1 MKEISQ
7 GEMLLYQDENGS
19 TQIEVRL
26 ENENVWLTQAQL
38 VTLYQSS
45 KANVSEHIKHIFE
58 EGELEE
64 MATVRKFR
72 TVQKEGSREVTR
84 EVVHYNLD
92 LIISLGY
99 RIKSHIATKFRIWA
113 TQRLKEYIIKGFVI
127 DDNRLKQNAGG
138 NYWYELLNRIRD
150 IRSSEKVL
158 YRQVLDLYATS
169 VDYDPRTPESI
180 TFFKIVQNKLHYAA
194 HGHTAAEVIYE
205 HADSD
210 KPFMGLTVFAGDHP
224 SLKEVV
230 IAKNYLTEE
239 ELKVLNNLVSGYFDF
254 AEIQAMKRKPMYM
267 ADYIKQLDNILS
279 ATGEKVLQNAGRV
292 SHQEAIEKATTEF
305 KKYQVKTLSTVEEDY
320 LKTLK
325 SLEKKLTN

>member
-7 GEMLLYQDENGS
+7 GEMLLYQDENGN

-64 MATVRKFR
+64 TAVVRKFR
-72 TVQKEGSREVTR
+72 TTATDGKSYNTAF
-84 EVVHYNLD
+84 YNLD

-205 HADSD
+205 RADSD

-292 SHQEAIEKATTEF
+292 SHQEAIEKATIEF

-320 LKTLK
+320 LEILK

>member
-1 MKEISQ
+1 MKEITQ
-7 GEMLLYQDENGS
+7 GELLLYQDEKGS

-180 TFFKIVQNKLHYAA
+180 IFFKIVQNKLHYAA

-205 HADSD
+205 RADSD

-305 KKYQVKTLSTVEEDY
+305 KKYQVKTLSAVEEDY
-320 LKTLK
+320 LRTLK

>member
-1 MKEISQ
+1 
-7 GEMLLYQDENGS
+7 MLLYQDENGS

-205 HADSD
+205 RADSD
-210 KPFMGLTVFAGDHP
+210 KPFMGLTVFTGDHP

-305 KKYQVKTLSTVEEDY
+305 KKYQVKTLSAVEQDY
-320 LKTLK
+320 LRTLK

>member
-64 MATVRKFR
+64 IAVVRKFR
-72 TVQKEGSREVTR
+72 TTATDGKSYNTAF
-84 EVVHYNLD
+84 YNLD

-205 HADSD
+205 RADSD

-292 SHQEAIEKATTEF
+292 SHQEAIEKATIEF

-320 LKTLK
+320 LEILK